1 MESEYRYRTLY
12 AIAKRLTS
20 SLAPEEVL
28 NTIVQSIAKAVDA
41 KGCSLMLLFP
51 DRKQLMHTISYGLSK
66 WYLRKGPVISNAI
79 ISEVLKGNPV
89 AILDATKDPRVQYK
103 EQAKKE
109 GIASML
115 SVPLMPDGEVVGIMR
130 VYTSEQRQFSPEEI
144 EFLGSV
150 ANLGAIAL
158 TKARL
163 HEALGRDLEE
173 RSVELSKLEEDKARF
188 LRFLSIAAHDLKAP
202 LTAIQGFLW
211 VMLGGFSGELTDK
224 QRNMLQRSSRRIDEL
239 LNLISDLLDIP
250 RIESGQIVQEIED
263 VSLYQIVKCSCDDLR
278 GQAKEKGVGL
288 KVELPQN
295 LPDIPGSSPRLQQ
308 VMTNLVSNAI
318 SYTPEGVVTVSVTEE
333 DNDIKVEV
341 RDTGI
346 GIPPEDLSRVFDDF
360 FRAGNVEIR
369 GTGLGLS
376 ITRRIVEAH
385 GGNICVESPCLESN
399 TGSKF
404 TFTLPK
410 KREKLNGG
418 DSNESGNKS

>member
-1 MESEYRYRTLY
+1 MESGYRYRTLY
-12 AIAKRLTS
+12 VIAKKLTS

-28 NTIVQSIAKAVDA
+28 NTIVESTAKAMGA
-41 KGCSLMLLFP
+41 KGCSLLLLTP
-51 DRKQLMHTISYGLSK
+51 DKKQLIHTISYGLSES
-66 WYLRKGPVISNAI
+66 YLRKGPVRSDAV

-89 AILDATKDPRVQYK
+89 AIQDAAQDPRVQYK
-103 EQAKKE
+103 EQAIRE

-115 SVPLMPDGEVVGIMR
+115 SVPLMPEGEIMGVMR
-130 VYTSEQRQFSPEEI
+130 IYTSGQRQFSLEDI
-144 EFLGSV
+144 EFLSSV

-158 TKARL
+158 GKARM

-173 RSVELSKLEEDKARF
+173 RSIEVSRLEEDKARF

-224 QRNMLQRSSRRIDEL
+224 QRHMLQRSSRRINEL

-250 RIESGQIVQEIED
+250 RIESGQTVQEIKE
-263 VSLYQIVKCSCDDLR
+263 VSLCEVVRCSCDDLR
-278 GQAKEKGVGL
+278 GQAKEKGVKL
-288 KVELPQN
+288 KVELPQG
-295 LPDIPGSSPRLQQ
+295 LLKIPGSSPRLQQ

-318 SYTPEGVVTVSVTEE
+318 NYTPEGVITVRVKEE

-341 RDTGI
+341 MDTGI

-360 FRAGNVEIR
+360 FRASNVEIR

-385 GGNICVESPCLESN
+385 GGNICVESPCPESN

-410 KREKLNGG
+410 KSETERRQQ
-418 DSNESGNKS
+418 

>member
-28 NTIVQSIAKAVDA
+28 NTIVESIAKAVGA
-41 KGCSLMLLFP
+41 KGCSLMLLTP
-51 DRKQLMHTISYGLSK
+51 DKKQLIHTISYGLSES
-66 WYLRKGPVISNAI
+66 YLRKGPVRSDAV
-79 ISEVLKGNPV
+79 ISEVLRGNPV
-89 AILDATKDPRVQYK
+89 AIRDTSQDQRIQYK
-103 EQAKKE
+103 EQAIRE

-115 SVPLMPDGEVVGIMR
+115 SVPLMPDGEVVGVMR
-130 VYTSEQRQFSPEEI
+130 VYTSEQRQFSPAEI

-158 TKARL
+158 GKARM
-163 HEALGRDLEE
+163 HEALGRDLEV
-173 RSVELSKLEEDKARF
+173 RSIELSKLEEDKASF

-250 RIESGQIVQEIED
+250 RIESGQIIQQIKEI
-263 VSLYQIVKCSCDDLR
+263 SLCQVVKSSCDDLCN
-278 GQAKEKGVGL
+278 QAKEKGLEL
-288 KVELPQN
+288 KVELPQS
-295 LPDIPGSSPRLQQ
+295 LPEIPGSSPRLQQ

-318 SYTPEGVVTVSVTEE
+318 TYTPEGVVTVRVTEG

-341 RDTGI
+341 MDTGI
-346 GIPPEDLSRVFDDF
+346 GIPAEDLPQVFDDF
-360 FRAGNVEIR
+360 FRASNVEIR

-385 GGNICVESPCLESN
+385 GGDICVESPCPESN

-410 KREKLNGG
+410 KFETERRQQ
-418 DSNESGNKS
+418 

>member
-1 MESEYRYRTLY
+1 MESEYRYKTLY
-12 AIAKRLTS
+12 AIAKKLTS

-28 NTIVQSIAKAVDA
+28 NTIVQSIAKAIGV
-41 KGCSLMLLFP
+41 KGCSLMLLTP
-51 DRKQLMHTISYGLSK
+51 DKKQLIHTISYGLSES
-66 WYLRKGPVISNAI
+66 YLRKGPVMSDAV
-79 ISEVLKGNPV
+79 ISEVLRGNPV
-89 AILDATKDPRVQYK
+89 AIQDTTQDSRIQYK
-103 EQAKKE
+103 EQAVRE
-109 GIASML
+109 GIAAML
-115 SVPLMPDGEVVGIMR
+115 SVPLMPDGEVVGVMR
-130 VYTSEQRQFSPEEI
+130 VYTSEQRRFSPEEI

-158 TKARL
+158 RKARL
-163 HEALGRDLEE
+163 HEALGRHLEE
-173 RSVELSKLEEDKARF
+173 RSVELSKLEEDKASF
-188 LRFLSIAAHDLKAP
+188 LRFLGIAAHDLKAP

-211 VMLGGFSGELTDK
+211 VMLGGFAGELTDK

-263 VSLYQIVKCSCDDLR
+263 VSLYQVVKCSCDDLR
-278 GQAKEKGVGL
+278 HQAKEKGVVL
-288 KVELPQN
+288 EVELPQN
-295 LPDIPGSSPRLQQ
+295 LPEIPGSIPRLQQ

-360 FRAGNVEIR
+360 FRASNVEIR

-385 GGNICVESPCLESN
+385 GGSICVESPCLESN

-404 TFTLPK
+404 TVTLPK
-410 KREKLNGG
+410 KRETLNGG
-418 DSNESGNKS
+418 ASNESGNKS

>member
-28 NTIVQSIAKAVDA
+28 NTIVQSIAEAIGA
-41 KGCSLMLLFP
+41 KGCSLMLLTP
-51 DRKQLMHTISYGLSK
+51 DKKQLIHTISYGLSES
-66 WYLRKGPVISNAI
+66 YLRKGPVRSDAV
-79 ISEVLKGNPV
+79 ISEVLRGNPV
-89 AILDATKDPRVQYK
+89 AIQDTTQDPRVQYK
-103 EQAKKE
+103 EQAMRE

-115 SVPLMPDGEVVGIMR
+115 SVPLMPAGEVVGVMR
-130 VYTSEQRQFSPEEI
+130 IYTSEQRQFSPEEI
-144 EFLGSV
+144 EFLGSI

-158 TKARL
+158 GKARM
-163 HEALGRDLEE
+163 HEALGRSLEE
-173 RSVELSKLEEDKARF
+173 RSVELSKLEEDKASF

-250 RIESGQIVQEIED
+250 RIESGQIVQEIKE
-263 VSLYQIVKCSCDDLR
+263 VSLCQVVQRSCDDLR
-278 GQAKEKGVGL
+278 HQANEKGVEL
-288 KVELPQN
+288 KVELPQS
-295 LPDIPGSSPRLQQ
+295 LPGISGSSPRLQQ

-318 SYTPEGVVTVSVTEE
+318 SYTPEGVVTVRVTEG

-341 RDTGI
+341 MDTGI
-346 GIPPEDLSRVFDDF
+346 GIPTEDLPRIFDDF
-360 FRAGNVEIR
+360 FRASNVEIR

-376 ITRRIVEAH
+376 IARRIVEAH
-385 GGNICVESPCLESN
+385 GGDICVESPCPESN

-410 KREKLNGG
+410 KSETERRRQ
-418 DSNESGNKS
+418 